1 MKFEDY
7 PPQEPLADYA
17 RPYHEEVRRRG
28 AGVAYE
34 EFRYGDN
41 PYQGVLVAPAD
52 APTGD
57 VLAFVH
63 GGGWT
68 NGYKEWMAFMAPA
81 FNARGVTFASIGYRL
96 APGTLFP
103 DGFHDVLDGFAA
115 LYGRIGGFGGDPERM
130 FVGGHSAGG
139 HYSALMAVT
148 DGWQAARGLR
158 ADAVRGCLPV
168 SGVYDFRAGNGMT
181 MRPRFLGPEGSGAEV
196 PASPIANIVL
206 TPPFFMAWG
215 SADFPHLQTQA
226 QSMAVALRAAR
237 GSVETMV
244 LEGCDHFH
252 ANYEAGNP
260 DGPWPERAAAWM
272 AEQE

>member
-1 MKFEDY
+1 VKIEDY

-17 RPYHEEVRRRG
+17 RPYHEEVRRLG

-34 EFRYGDN
+34 EFAYGGN
-41 PYQGVLVAPAD
+41 AYRGVLVARA
-52 APTGD
+52 AEPTGD
-57 VLAFVH
+57 VLAFIH

-81 FNARGVTFASIGYRL
+81 LTARGVTFASIGYRL

-103 DGFHDVLDGFAA
+103 DGYNDVLDGFAA
-115 LYGRIGGFGGDPERM
+115 LHGRVGGFGGDPGRM

-139 HYSALMAVT
+139 HYSSLMAVT
-148 DGWQAARGLR
+148 DGWQAARGLP
-158 ADAVRGCLPV
+158 ADVVRGCLPV
-168 SGVYDFRAGNGMT
+168 SGVFEFREGSGMKV
-181 MRPRFLGPEGSGAEV
+181 RPRFLGPAETGAEV
-196 PASPIANIVL
+196 PASPIANIAR

-215 SADFPHLQTQA
+215 SADFPHLRRQGDE
-226 QSMAVALRAAR
+226 MAAALKAAG
-237 GSVETMV
+237 GSAETMV
-244 LEGCDHFH
+244 FEGCDHFH

-272 AEQE
+272 AEQG